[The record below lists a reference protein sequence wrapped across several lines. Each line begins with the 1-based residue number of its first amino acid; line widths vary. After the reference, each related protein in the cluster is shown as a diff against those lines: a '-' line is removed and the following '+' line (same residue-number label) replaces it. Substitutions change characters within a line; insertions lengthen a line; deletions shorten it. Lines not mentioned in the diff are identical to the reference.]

1 MPIALVSETYPE
13 LSCDGGAP
21 AAMGGGDEDSPA
33 SMLPALLPDGD
44 IIICAARVPATGRWP
59 QVVHAKLLV
68 AFDAWHTVQRH
79 TVVAAAATPLLPE
92 ARRP

>member
-1 MPIALVSETYPE
+1 
-13 LSCDGGAP
+13 
-21 AAMGGGDEDSPA
+21 
-33 SMLPALLPDGD
+33 MLPALLPDGD

-79 TVVAAAATPLLPE
+79 TAVAAATPPAE